1 MLCRADKS
9 PFWRRWQH
17 NRAPLDEVEYH
28 QARGLPVGVIPWSL
42 RASGLDVDWGNPSD
56 FATAYPPMARLPSRR
71 PGGQHLW
78 YRDTQPRR
86 NLQQLAFPGW
96 SGDLRSRTGYLIN
109 WAGEAGWEALLDGV
123 IHERGVLFPAD
134 ALGTASTS
142 ILEQTQGVPAP
153 ASIPWERTAAGLPNL
168 RVIMPGQRNLA
179 LFDHVRF
186 WAYKASLGRDLDEWH
201 KRVEYHANN
210 LNRFFS
216 VSLETQE
223 VGEIAYSVAT
233 WTWARP
239 ALNHAPEVQA
249 ARGRRSGQSRRDTK
263 AGRNLTIRDL
273 KDDGWTV
280 EDIAAIIG
288 IHQRTVY
295 RAMQSQQPTLIR
307 SVSTDTNLSGGGIHQ
322 GQAHQRLS
330 LGGALGATVRGW
342 S

>member
-1 MLCRADKS
+1 MLCRANKS
-9 PFWRRWQH
+9 PFWKGWQH
-17 NRAPLDEVEYH
+17 NRAPLDKVEYH

-96 SGDLRSRTGYLIN
+96 SGDLRSRSGYLIN

-153 ASIPWERTAAGLPNL
+153 ASIPWERTAAGLPDL

-179 LFDHVRF
+179 LFDYVRF

-210 LNRFFS
+210 LNLLFS

-223 VGEIAYSVAT
+223 VRDIAYSVST

-239 ALNHAPEVQA
+239 ALNHAPEV
-249 ARGRRSGQSRRDTK
+249 
-263 AGRNLTIRDL
+263 
-273 KDDGWTV
+273 
-280 EDIAAIIG
+280 
-288 IHQRTVY
+288 
-295 RAMQSQQPTLIR
+295 P
-307 SVSTDTNLSGGGIHQ
+307 GGEGPKV
-322 GQAHQRLS
+322 
-330 LGGALGATVRGW
+330 GAVKGAVPKRGAT
-342 S
+342 